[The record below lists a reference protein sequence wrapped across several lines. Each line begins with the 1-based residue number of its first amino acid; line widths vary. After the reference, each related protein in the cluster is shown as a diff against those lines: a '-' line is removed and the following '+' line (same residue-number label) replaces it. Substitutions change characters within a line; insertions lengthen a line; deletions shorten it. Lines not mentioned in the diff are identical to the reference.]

1 MKSKI
6 IFWILAV
13 LVFGSILYIGTLFF
27 NTNLYIFLIIEGI
40 GILSIF
46 LFLNLYYRLIKPYQ
60 IIQDGMELIKN
71 QDFST
76 RIRPTSSSEANELI
90 AVFNRMMDQLKD
102 ERLQV
107 REKNH
112 FLDLLIN
119 ASPQGVIILD
129 FDEHITGINPAGMRL
144 LNITNLSEVIGT
156 KLTDSGIS
164 IATELAA
171 LKPEE
176 DIVIRSS
183 GITMYRCVRSFFLDR
198 GFSHPPFILIEE
210 LTHELLKIEK
220 KSYEGIIR
228 MMAHEVNNSVGA
240 IGATL
245 NVISDILRQNEYKEL
260 TDVIPAVDASYE
272 RSRHLGRFI
281 SNFAEVVKIPEPALG
296 DADLNELARSVDA
309 LTRIECQRRN
319 IRLELELAE
328 PIEPVSIDS
337 IQFEQVLVNIV
348 KNAYE
353 AIDKDGIIK
362 IITRGNPLSITVMN
376 DGCDITEEVRHKLF
390 TPFFT
395 TKTEGQGIGLMFVR
409 EVLLNHNCKF
419 DLDSKNNWT
428 SFDIYF

>member
-1 MKSKI
+1 MKSKF
-6 IFWILAV
+6 IFWVLAI
-13 LVFGSILYIGTLFF
+13 LVFGVILYVGTLFF
-27 NTNLYIFLIIEGI
+27 NTNLSLFLAIEGI
-40 GILSIF
+40 GILSII
-46 LFLNLYYRLIKPYQ
+46 LFLILYYRMIKPYQ
-60 IIQDGMELIKN
+60 IILEGMELLKA

-76 RIRPTSSSEANELI
+76 RLRPTSSSEANELI
-90 AVFNRMMDQLKD
+90 VVFNRMMDQLKE

-129 FDEHITGINPAGMRL
+129 FDDRITGINPSGLRL
-144 LNITNLSEVIGT
+144 LNISNISDVIDVKLSDANINIGSQ
-156 KLTDSGIS
+156 LV
-164 IATELAA
+164 A
-171 LKPEE
+171 LKPG
-176 DIVIRSS
+176 DDVVIRSS
-183 GITMYRCVRSFFLDR
+183 GITMYRCVRSSFLDR
-198 GFSHPPFILIEE
+198 GFAHPFILIEE

-245 NVISDILRQNEYKEL
+245 NVISDILRQNEYGEMK
-260 TDVIPAVDASYE
+260 DVIPAVDASYD

-281 SNFAEVVKIPEPALG
+281 SNFAEVVKIPEPSLA
-296 DADLNELARSVDA
+296 DANINELARSVDA
-309 LTRIECQRRN
+309 LTSIECQRRN
-319 IRLELELAE
+319 IKLELNLAE
-328 PIEPVSIDS
+328 DTRPIRIDS

-353 AIDKDGIIK
+353 AIGQDGIIR
-362 IITRGNPLSITVMN
+362 IITRSNPVSITVMN
-376 DGCDITEEVRHKLF
+376 DGNEITEDVRHKLF

-395 TKTEGQGIGLMFVR
+395 TKTGGQGIGLMFVR

-419 DLDSKNNWT
+419 DLTSKNGWT
-428 SFDIYF
+428 SFDIFF